1 MFLATV
7 FPTMDHQGPLLHT
20 LYFCL
25 VVSNLD
31 QVLVDKQQKLPL
43 TLHHGTIILTETR
56 HHKQNEAPLSL
67 FA

>member
-7 FPTMDHQGPLLHT
+7 FPTIDHQGPLLHT

>member
-1 MFLATV
+1 MFLATA
-7 FPTMDHQGPLLHT
+7 FPTSDHRGPLLQT

-31 QVLVDKQQKLPL
+31 QVLVDKQQKHLL
-43 TLHHGTIILTETR
+43 TLHHGTIILIETR
-56 HHKQNEAPLSL
+56 HHKQNDAPLSL

>member
-7 FPTMDHQGPLLHT
+7 FPTLDHRGPLLHT
-20 LYFCL
+20 LYFSL

-31 QVLVDKQQKLPL
+31 QVLVDKQQKHLL
-43 TLHHGTIILTETR
+43 TLHHGTIILIETR
-56 HHKQNEAPLSL
+56 HHKQNDAPLSL

>member
-31 QVLVDKQQKLPL
+31 QVLVDKQQTLPL